1 MEILVTI
8 VIVFMVTFAIFG
20 VVNMFKQ
27 INKVDKDIKSKIEP
41 HVGHELESQ
50 KEEEKLDVDFMR
62 NWIQEKSGKK
72 SPISQKRKPKT
83 IKEWEDEFDIG
94 GNS

>member
-1 MEILVTI
+1 
-8 VIVFMVTFAIFG
+8 
-20 VVNMFKQ
+20 
-27 INKVDKDIKSKIEP
+27 
-41 HVGHELESQ
+41 
-50 KEEEKLDVDFMR
+50 MR

-72 SPISQKRKPKT
+72 PPISQKRKPKT

>member
-27 INKVDKDIKSKIEP
+27 INKVDMDIKPKIAP
-41 HVGHELESQ
+41 YVGHELESQ

-72 SPISQKRKPKT
+72 PVSQKRKPKT
-83 IKEWEDEFDIG
+83 TKEWEDEFDIG